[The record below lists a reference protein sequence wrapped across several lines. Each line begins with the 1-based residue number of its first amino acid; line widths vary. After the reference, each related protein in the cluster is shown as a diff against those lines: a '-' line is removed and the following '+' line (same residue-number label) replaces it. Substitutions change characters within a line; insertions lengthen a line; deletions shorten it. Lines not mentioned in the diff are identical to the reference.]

1 MDRQLQNLP
10 QAGAGLSRMERARLR
25 TVRGLS
31 RLARKSRRSLSDSR
45 PVLEKAP
52 RGARRPE
59 FRGGQDWALPLFLFT
74 GMTGFVIFGLGRLIF
89 H

>member
-25 TVRGLS
+25 VVRGLS
-31 RLARKSRRSLSDSR
+31 RLARKSRRSPSASL
-45 PVLEKAP
+45 PVLGKAH
-52 RGARRPE
+52 RVARRLQ
-59 FRGGQDWALPLFLFT
+59 FRRGQDWAVHLFLFT
-74 GMTGFVIFGLGRLIF
+74 GMAGFVIFGLGRLIF